1 MFIIYR
7 IATGTAR
14 PVIEIRIHDI
24 QVYVSSMIYVFEEM
38 VGALK
43 LEVIGNIVNYHNT
56 LFNEFKYE

>member
-38 VGALK
+38 VGTLK
-43 LEVIGNIVNYHNT
+43 LEVIGI
-56 LFNEFKYE
+56 